1 MSHEEGFLR
10 AILETPDDDGPRLV
24 CADWLAERGD
34 PRGEF
39 IRLQC
44 AAARMPAD
52 DQRGPALRARE
63 EELLAAHGRDWCSPL
78 GLGTDECRF
87 RRGFVEAVEVH
98 ADRFLEHPETLF
110 RVAPVREIH
119 FLHVTRH
126 IREIADCPWL
136 AKLATLDL
144 SANAIRDPGAAAL
157 ASSPHLAGLTA
168 LDLGG
173 CEVHQEG
180 AESLAR
186 ARSLSGL
193 RVLCL
198 AGCQIRLAGLQAL
211 LRSAALDGLKALDVR
226 GNHQCWVSPNEG
238 ELWITLTETNVTN
251 DGVRLLAESPESS
264 RLESIDLSLNL
275 VEASGWDALVNS
287 PHLSGVRSLNV
298 FESDHVYTVEA
309 PDETPAPASPRTVNE
324 EISDVLCIS
333 IPGGSRRPLGRYPGD
348 PRWTAPPC
356 TIDEGVVRRLRERF
370 GQRVTFTAPSV
381 RFGAHF
387 AGTREDWYGYRSAL
401 SPPGT

>member
-10 AILETPDDDGPRLV
+10 AILDTPDDDGPRLV
-24 CADWLAERGD
+24 YADWLAERGD
-34 PRGEF
+34 ARGEF

-44 AAARMPAD
+44 VAARTPAD
-52 DQRGPALRARE
+52 DPRRRALRARE
-63 EELLAAHGRDWCSPL
+63 EELLAAHAPDWCASL

-87 RRGFVEAVEVH
+87 RRGFVEAVEIH
-98 ADRFLEHPETLF
+98 ADRFLERPEALF
-110 RVAPVREIH
+110 RAAPVREIH
-119 FLHVTRH
+119 FLHATRH

-144 SANAIRDPGAAAL
+144 SANAIEDPGAAAL
-157 ASSPHLAGLTA
+157 ASSPHLTGLTT

-193 RVLCL
+193 RGLCL
-198 AGCQIRLAGLQAL
+198 AGCQIRPSGLQAL
-211 LRSAALDGLKALDVR
+211 FRSTALDGLKALDLR

-251 DGVRLLAESPESS
+251 DGVRLLAESPEAA

-275 VEASGWDALVNS
+275 VEASGWEALVNS
-287 PHLSGVRSLNV
+287 PHLAGVRSLNV
-298 FESDHVYTVEA
+298 FESDHVYTDEA
-309 PDETPAPASPRTVNE
+309 PDDTPAPASPSTMNE
-324 EISDVLCIS
+324 MISDVLCLS
-333 IPGGSRRPLGRYPGD
+333 IPGGSRRPVGRQPGD

-356 TIDEGVVRRLRERF
+356 TVDEAVARRLRERF
-370 GQRVTFTAPSV
+370 GQRVTFTPPSV

-387 AGTREDWYGYRSAL
+387 AGTREDWYGYRALL
-401 SPPGT
+401 SPPAA